1 MAKGKSIIMSP
12 AKFEGSSCEPPK
24 GTTVNGLKG
33 YGAEQRSMGPNSEA
47 EVTYDKNT
55 PSKGSGGAL

>member
-24 GTTVNGLKG
+24 GTTVDGLIG
-33 YGAEQRSMGPNSEA
+33 YGAKTRTMGPNSEK
-47 EVTYDKNT
+47 EVTFDSAQGPT
-55 PSKGSGGAL
+55 KGGL